1 MLTCAN
7 NLTECDSRTL
17 NASNATSEDK
27 YCGTPFAY
35 LYFISFFSICSF
47 LVRLHSFLYSFTISS
62 LHTFLCYVRS
72 HDTGK
77 LILHN

>member
-7 NLTECDSRTL
+7 NQTLCDPSTL
-17 NASNATSEDK
+17 SPGGPPEDK

-47 LVRLHSFLYSFTISS
+47 LVRTPSCS
-62 LHTFLCYVRS
+62 
-72 HDTGK
+72 
-77 LILHN
+77 